1 MQRAQQADLPT
12 GINKPTIFA
21 VQSSAYLCGCGGADV
36 DANLLRCDL
45 AVHARVEHTE
55 RLQQLSATHRKYSV
69 VVKYARQPHHLGD
82 KDDILS
88 VRPSSECHRTET
100 TSRTSV
106 GGRKELLCEVPMT
119 QCPPLQPCM
128 KPPFAAAVDTAAA
141 MQLRRLRERLF
152 VAKQ

>member
-1 MQRAQQADLPT
+1 MQRAQQADLAM
-12 GINKPTIFA
+12 GISKPTIFA
-21 VQSSAYLCGCGGADV
+21 VHSGAYLCGCGGADV

-55 RLQQLSATHRKYSV
+55 RLKQCSTTHRKYSAF
-69 VVKYARQPHHLGD
+69 VKYPRQRHHSVD
-82 KDDILS
+82 TNDILP
-88 VRPSSECHRTET
+88 VRRSSERHGTNT

-128 KPPFAAAVDTAAA
+128 KPPFAAAVDNTAAA
-141 MQLRRLRERLF
+141 TQSRSH
-152 VAKQ
+152 AA